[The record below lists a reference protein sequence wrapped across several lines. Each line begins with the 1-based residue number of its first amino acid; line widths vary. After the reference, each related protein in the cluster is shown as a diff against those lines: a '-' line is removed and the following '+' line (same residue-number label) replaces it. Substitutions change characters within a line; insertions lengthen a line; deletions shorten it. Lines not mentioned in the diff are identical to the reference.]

1 MGWPLDDVLLVSFWR
16 GGRWLLGRETRGY
29 PLGAARGAS
38 VAVASQ

>member
-1 MGWPLDDVLLVSFWR
+1 MGWPLDDVLVSFF
-16 GGRWLLGRETRGY
+16 GGTNSLVGETRGY